1 MKVAMPII
9 VASVTTMATVAVDV
23 VEGTIRGAAVESR
36 GLWVSG
42 VLWCCMIII
51 RWITTFTI
59 CTSND
64 E

>member
-1 MKVAMPII
+1 MKVTMPII

-23 VEGTIRGAAVESR
+23 EGTVRGATTVESR

-42 VLWCCMIII
+42 VMLCD
-51 RWITTFTI
+51 TPPLYTI
-59 CTSND
+59 YIND